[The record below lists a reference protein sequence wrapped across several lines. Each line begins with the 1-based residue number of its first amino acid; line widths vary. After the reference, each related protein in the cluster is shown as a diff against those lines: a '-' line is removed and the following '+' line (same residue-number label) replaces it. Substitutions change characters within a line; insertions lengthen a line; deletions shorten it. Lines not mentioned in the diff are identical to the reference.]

1 MHPSGPPPGPTPRI
15 LRSGGLSAR
24 VRPWPHEPTIAHLVT
39 LDQQMPLP
47 SVLLRGWLRELTD
60 QGYERVRT
68 GALSPAHRL
77 PYDALG
83 FTLAQELAL
92 LHLDLRRAR
101 PGGQSIAAR
110 DRFTLRRAKMD
121 ELDTLSRIDEAAFP
135 PGWGLD
141 AAGLLDAAKA
151 TPRSRVRVASVD
163 GRAVGVAITGRSAHA
178 SFLQRLAVHPEARR
192 AGIASALVDDATTWA
207 RRRRCR
213 TMAVNTQSDNTPAL
227 SLYVRHGFE
236 PSATQLVVLERSLS
250 GVQ

>member
-1 MHPSGPPPGPTPRI
+1 MHPSGPPPGPAPRI

-24 VRPWPHEPTIAHLVT
+24 VRPWPRQPTLAHLVT

-47 SVLLRGWLRELTD
+47 SVLLNGWLRELGD

-68 GALSPAHRL
+68 GALSPSHRL

-83 FTLAQELAL
+83 FTLVQELAL
-92 LHLDLRRAR
+92 LHLDLRRRRA
-101 PGGQSIAAR
+101 GGPAATSR
-110 DRFTLRRAKMD
+110 DDVVLRRAKAD
-121 ELDTLSRIDEAAFP
+121 ELDALARVDEAAFP

-141 AAGLLDAAKA
+141 AAGLLDAARA
-151 TPRSRVRVASVD
+151 TPRSRVRVALVG
-163 GRAVGVAITGRSAHA
+163 GRIAGIAITGRSATA
-178 SFLQRLAVHPEARR
+178 SFLQRLAVHPDARR
-192 AGIASALVDDATTWA
+192 AGLASALVADSIAWA

-227 SLYVRHGFE
+227 SLYLRHGFE